1 MPKILVTGGTGF
13 VGSHVARRL
22 CEEGF
27 AVRALTRSTSSLDAL
42 ESLALETVQ
51 GDLRDVDSLRRAVSG
66 CSSVFHVAADYRLW
80 ARDPRDLY
88 RNNVDGTKNLL
99 QVAAEANV
107 ERFVYTSTVGT
118 LRFTEDGRPVAE
130 NDVATLHSLVGH
142 YKRSKFLA
150 EQVVLRYAADGFPVV
165 IVSPST
171 PVGEGDRKPTAT
183 GKMIL
188 DFLLGRMPAYIDT
201 GLNLVDVQ
209 DVAEGH
215 LLAWRKGCAGER
227 YILGGCNMSLREI
240 LESLASIT
248 GLPTPKIRLPHWA
261 ALVAGALD
269 TGLASL
275 LGRPPRIP
283 LEAVKMARYKMYV
296 STEKARRELGYDPSP
311 VEPALVRSV
320 EWYRGNGYLR
330 M

>member
-1 MPKILVTGGTGF
+1 M
-13 VGSHVARRL
+13 
-22 CEEGF
+22 
-27 AVRALTRSTSSLDAL
+27 
-42 ESLALETVQ
+42 
-51 GDLRDVDSLRRAVSG
+51 
-66 CSSVFHVAADYRLW
+66 
-80 ARDPRDLY
+80 
-88 RNNVDGTKNLL
+88 
-99 QVAAEANV
+99 
-107 ERFVYTSTVGT
+107 VYTSTVGT
-118 LRFTEDGRPVAE
+118 LRFTEDGRPAAE
-130 NDVATLHSLVGH
+130 NDVATLHSLAGH

-171 PVGEGDRKPTAT
+171 PVGEGDRRPTET
-183 GKMIL
+183 GKIIL

-215 LLAWRKGCAGER
+215 LLAWRKGRTGER
-227 YILGGCNMSLREI
+227 YILGGRNMSLREI
-240 LESLASIT
+240 LESLASIA

-261 ALVAGALD
+261 ALVAGAVD

-311 VEPALVRSV
+311 VEPALARSV